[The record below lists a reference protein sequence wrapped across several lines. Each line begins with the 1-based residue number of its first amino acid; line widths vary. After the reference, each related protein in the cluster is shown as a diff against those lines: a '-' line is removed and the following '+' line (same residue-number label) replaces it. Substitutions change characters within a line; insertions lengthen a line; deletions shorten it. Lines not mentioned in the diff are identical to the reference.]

1 MGQGFGQRIMALTI
15 ILDNHKNTDYRSDKY
30 QDCVYLVYRD
40 YPNNCFLDFP
50 LFVTI
55 T

>member
-1 MGQGFGQRIMALTI
+1 MALTI
-15 ILDNHKNTDYRSDKY
+15 ILDNHKNTEVTNTKT
-30 QDCVYLVYRD
+30 VYLVYHD
-40 YPNNCFLDFP
+40 YPNNCFLDFS